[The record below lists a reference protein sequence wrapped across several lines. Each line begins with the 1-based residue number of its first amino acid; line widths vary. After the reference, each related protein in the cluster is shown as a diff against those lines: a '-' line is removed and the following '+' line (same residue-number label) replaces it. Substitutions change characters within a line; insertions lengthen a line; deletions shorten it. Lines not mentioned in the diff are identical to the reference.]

1 MANQGQLIA
10 LEGTGGAAL
19 VQASKRLQRQLRQGR
34 KPAPPVC
41 TWDASGIFHEI
52 REGARGI
59 PGASPRTLLLLY
71 AADLAF
77 RLRWQI
83 RPALESG
90 ITVIAAPY
98 LETAIGF
105 GRAAGLSSS
114 WLKDLLSFAPAPSGC
129 YRSLEITGPA
139 SKMPKA
145 ADSYLE
151 FCFQQLRNTEGR
163 WNTDEIRAG
172 FLAHLAGLENKG
184 KCVTVAAVKS
194 TKPVGG

>member
-1 MANQGQLIA
+1 MSNQGRLIA
-10 LEGTGGAAL
+10 LEGTGGPELAQAA
-19 VQASKRLQRQLRQGR
+19 KRLQRQLREGR

-52 REGARGI
+52 REGARGV
-59 PGASPRTLLLLY
+59 PGASPRALLLLY

-105 GRAAGLSSS
+105 GRAAGLSSV
-114 WLKDLLSFAPAPSGC
+114 WLRDLLSFAPAPASC
-129 YRSLEITGPA
+129 YRSPEGPVTLA
-139 SKMPKA
+139 RRPKVS
-145 ADSYLE
+145 DSFLE
-151 FCFQQLRNTEGR
+151 FSFQQLRNTDGR
-163 WNTDEIRAG
+163 WNTDEIRAA
-172 FLAHLAGLENKG
+172 FVTHLAGLENKG
-184 KCVTVAAVKS
+184 KCVTVTAQS
-194 TKPVGG
+194 PTKPVGG

>member
-1 MANQGQLIA
+1 MANQGRLIA
-10 LEGTGGAAL
+10 LEGTGGYALAQAA
-19 VQASKRLQRQLRQGR
+19 KRLQRQLREPR

-59 PGASPRTLLLLY
+59 PGTSPRTLLLLY

-114 WLKDLLSFAPAPSGC
+114 WLKDLLSFAPAAHGC
-129 YRSLEITGPA
+129 YRSPEGATSVA
-139 SKMPKA
+139 KMPKA
-145 ADSYLE
+145 SDSFLE
-151 FCFQQLRNTEGR
+151 FGFQQLRNTEGR

-172 FLAHLAGLENKG
+172 FIAHLAGLENKG
-184 KCVTVAAVKS
+184 KCATVTALKP
-194 TKPVGG
+194 TKQ